1 MANWPFVVCRSLNQA
16 GKAIEGMLYTPCG
29 HYGKRVSTMRSDN
42 EILRYQ
48 KTLTQYRD
56 QAKATI
62 AITQSNSEEFNEAI
76 KVFLRC
82 DGAIEAMNW
91 VLGLP
96 TGDFSVTP
104 AGAQRRKG

>member
-1 MANWPFVVCRSLNQA
+1 
-16 GKAIEGMLYTPCG
+16 
-29 HYGKRVSTMRSDN
+29 MRTDS

-48 KTLTQYRD
+48 KTLALYHD

-62 AITQSNSEEFNEAI
+62 AIAQPNSAEFTEAI

-82 DGAIEAMNW
+82 DGAVEAMSW
-91 VLGLP
+91 ALGLDV
-96 TGDFSVTP
+96 GDFSVTP